1 MLLEDLELFFRKSN
15 NRVILYLTKKGIINL
30 SITMSWKHKETF
42 HICHTKQQEN
52 IVRRFRITKVH
63 AWNDKTTKKQFH
75 TKYLSVFFSPEIRC
89 PHKIDSKNKTSIKHI
104 YFLPVAI
111 VCLLYQPYIY
121 ISKPDK
127 ILTRFHNAIIHH
139 ALSLNQTND
148 R

>member
-1 MLLEDLELFFRKSN
+1 MLGMTKPQKNNSTQNTCLFGS
-15 NRVILYLTKKGIINL
+15 
-30 SITMSWKHKETF
+30 
-42 HICHTKQQEN
+42 
-52 IVRRFRITKVH
+52 
-63 AWNDKTTKKQFH
+63 
-75 TKYLSVFFSPEIRC
+75 EIRC